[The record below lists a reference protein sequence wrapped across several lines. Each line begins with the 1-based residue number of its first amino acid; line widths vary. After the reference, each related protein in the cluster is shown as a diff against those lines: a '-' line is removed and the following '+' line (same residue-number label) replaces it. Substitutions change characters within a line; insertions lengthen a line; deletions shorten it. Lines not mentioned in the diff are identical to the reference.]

1 MPRAKLSN
9 VSLKQLV
16 AELKK
21 RRAKLAD
28 LLARREAIR
37 KALAEHEAIESEIKE
52 LQSFGLSSDVEQTPM
67 RMVRRGRPPGKAGR
81 KPGRKAK
88 VRKATGKTLADYVT
102 GVLTGVSKGLGV
114 KEIEQKV
121 LAAGYPTRAKT
132 IYNPVMKVLAKGFK
146 KVSRG
151 VYALKK
157 GAAAVE
163 TAAGPAK
170 APAAKG
176 KTKGKRGKFSQ
187 TAEQLI
193 LGLVK
198 GKGATTADLNKAWKA
213 AGRAGKADVS
223 LFKLVK
229 AGKLRRAKLKE
240 GKGSTYTLA

>member
-21 RRAKLAD
+21 RQAKLDD
-28 LLARREAIR
+28 LVAQRDELNQQISELEAFPSLEPAAPA
-37 KALAEHEAIESEIKE
+37 K
-52 LQSFGLSSDVEQTPM
+52 
-67 RMVRRGRPPGKAGR
+67 RRGRPPGSKSKKKGPR
-81 KPGRKAK
+81 KP
-88 VRKATGKTLADYVT
+88 LADYIK
-102 GVLTGVSKGLGV
+102 GVLAGVSNGLGV

-157 GAAAVE
+157 GAVAAVKA
-163 TAAGPAK
+163 AAGPAK
-170 APAAKG
+170 APAVKG
-176 KTKGKRGKFSQ
+176 RTKGKRGTFSQ

-193 LGLVK
+193 LSLVK

-213 AGRAGKADVS
+213 AGRAGKADVNLS
-223 LFKLVK
+223 KLVK
-229 AGKLRRAKLKE
+229 AGKLKRKKLKE